1 MNFSR
6 YPRRRI
12 CGGGFPACRFR
23 RLSSTNAFRI
33 LQLEK
38 RRAAVGESRRFLQ
51 SQRDCGAQ
59 PRVGRNDLPWV
70 IAGKVFNA
78 NGVVPRPHRAATP
91 SGLGACDLLS
101 QGSSFLATLGF
112 KPESR
117 WDSSLEFPNGISAG
131 PQFLRHTQ
139 STELE
144 SSVNPQTGMSALRAK
159 CLALRL
165 PHKSRRRS
173 SS

>member
-1 MNFSR
+1 MNFSLQR
-6 YPRRRI
+6 LV
-12 CGGGFPACRFR
+12 CSAGFPACGFR
-23 RLSSTNAFRI
+23 GLCSPDAFWI

-70 IAGKVFNA
+70 TAGKVFNP
-78 NGVVPRPHRAATP
+78 NGVVPRSHRAATP
-91 SGLGACDLLS
+91 LGLWACDLLS

-117 WDSSLEFPNGISAG
+117 WDSSLKFPNGISPG

-139 STELE
+139 NTELE
-144 SSVNPQTGMSALRAK
+144 SSVNRQTGMSPLPAK
-159 CLALRL
+159 
-165 PHKSRRRS
+165 SQS
-173 SS
+173 SLQI

>member
-1 MNFSR
+1 MTSNQLEL
-6 YPRRRI
+6 
-12 CGGGFPACRFR
+12 GEACVFWG
-23 RLSSTNAFRI
+23 LCSPNAFRI

-38 RRAAVGESRRFLQ
+38 RRAAVGESRRVLQ

-70 IAGKVFNA
+70 TAGKVFNP

-91 SGLGACDLLS
+91 LGLGAYDLLS

-117 WDSSLEFPNGISAG
+117 WDSSLEFPNGNSAG
-131 PQFLRHTQ
+131 PQLLRHTQ
-139 STELE
+139 NTELE
-144 SSVNPQTGMSALRAK
+144 SSVNPQTGMFALRAK

-165 PHKSRRRS
+165 PHKSGPAES
-173 SS
+173 SESLSP